1 MNIIKFVLV
10 NNSIDIENNC
20 DYLEEKIEKIVDKL
34 GFNDNEYCFEELDI
48 CDYISLDNYTDFCL
62 TIIYDDNK
70 YEVYFTF
77 ATYNDTKQLEI
88 SIDSDITEEKFKN
101 ITISKSKNFI
111 EQLKISL
118 KDNMIYSENEESI
131 KEWEKC
137 VWLLDKQSEIYAS
150 DLYPRIYIAEN
161 LLRSFIN
168 SVMIRVYGVNWWN
181 EVMPENIS
189 SKKDSSRG
197 NDYKSIVYSL
207 KDVDETL
214 MCLDVIDLMD
224 ILKLKFYKWECSK
237 NVIIEKN
244 IIALKKR
251 LSKAKILNMSKREIA
266 LINNIL
272 QQLVLQLKEYSN
284 LWDEYFSN
292 YLDDKFCDE
301 IRVFNKNRNHIAHN
315 KLVDRQAYESIKTN
329 VDFISDSLNEAIKQF
344 NSDFKSLEM
353 NQFEKLVDKYDDY
366 TEQLMELESGVNINN
381 TKEIL
386 DVFEDGIENLYEE
399 ISDRLRFRAD
409 IKTEIH
415 TNVKLDES
423 DEKSFFTIYSLVTKE
438 YIDVNCIAS
447 IDDNP
452 GEESNLKIS
461 LRYSEETV
469 GSYTIKYTNGA
480 ISYDSEQCTYMPE
493 KEDEINDEDFNE
505 CIDNIVDIVD
515 DILEN
520 IREKIDCEMYSITKE
535 GGDSPVADS
544 VYCWNCG
551 EEYIC
556 VNEEYGEIGQCL
568 NCGEINDIYKCES
581 CGNYV
586 DELTALGVCYVCTPK
601 DFLKD

>member
-10 NNSIDIENNC
+10 NNRVDIENNY
-20 DYLEEKIEKIVDKL
+20 DYLKEKIEKIVDKL
-34 GFNDNEYCFEELDI
+34 GFKENEYCFEELEI

-62 TIIYDDNK
+62 TLAYDDNK

-77 ATYNDTKQLEI
+77 ATYNDTKQLEV

-118 KDNMIYSENEESI
+118 KDNMIYSENEKSM

-150 DLYPRIYIAEN
+150 DLYPKIYISEN

-181 EVMPENIS
+181 EVIPENIS

-197 NDYKSIVYSL
+197 NDYKSIVSSL

-214 MCLDVIDLMD
+214 MCLDVIDLID
-224 ILKLKFYKWECSK
+224 ILKLKFYKWECTK
-237 NVIIEKN
+237 NTIIEKN

-251 LSKAKILNMSKREIA
+251 LSETKILNMSKREITS
-266 LINNIL
+266 INNIL
-272 QQLVLQLKEYSN
+272 QQLVSQLEEYSN
-284 LWDEYFSN
+284 LWDEYFSK

-344 NSDFKSLEM
+344 NSNFKSLEVK
-353 NQFEKLVDKYDDY
+353 QLEEIVGEYDNHI
-366 TEQLMELESGVNINN
+366 EQLMELESGVNINS
-381 TKEIL
+381 TEEIL
-386 DVFEDGIENLYEE
+386 NIFKNEIEKLYEE
-399 ISDRLRFRAD
+399 VSDRLRFRAD
-409 IKTEIH
+409 IETEIYMSSQL
-415 TNVKLDES
+415 NECDE
-423 DEKSFFTIYSLVTKE
+423 ELFFKIYSLVTKE
-438 YIDVNCIAS
+438 EITINCIAS
-447 IDDNP
+447 IDDNQ
-452 GEESNLKIS
+452 GEISELK
-461 LRYSEETV
+461 LLLKYNEEIV
-469 GSYTIKYTNGA
+469 GDYTITYTNGA
-480 ISYDSEQCTYMPE
+480 VSYDSEQCTYMPE
-493 KEDEINDEDFNE
+493 TEDGIDEEEFNE

-515 DILEN
+515 DRLEN

-535 GGDSPVADS
+535 GGDSPVAYN

-551 EEYIC
+551 KEYIC

-586 DELTALGVCYVCTPK
+586 DELTELRVCYVCTPK